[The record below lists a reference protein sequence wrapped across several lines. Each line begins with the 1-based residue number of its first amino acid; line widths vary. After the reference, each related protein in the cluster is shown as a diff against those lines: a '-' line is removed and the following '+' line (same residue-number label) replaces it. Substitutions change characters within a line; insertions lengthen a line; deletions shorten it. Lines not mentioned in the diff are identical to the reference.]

1 MCDLFAL
8 FVRKKNIVC
17 GFWPWPMP
25 NRVNNRILT
34 NESIVTFSW
43 NSSKTGNFDRC
54 ANLHL
59 GELLTRVRFELNTF
73 FLFYRNFC
81 NAFFPICFFIAL
93 DEIVSSSFFFAV
105 ELQHFVYIIALWM
118 RVFVSANAAWIF
130 YAYRCILFASSIV
143 LVRLNVFIISV
154 SFQFY
159 VSNDGK
165 IRLHCLFPPFLIV
178 RRVSTLALCCVLCVL
193 LRNTWS
199 E

>member
-1 MCDLFAL
+1 MQIYIWVNFSLEFDLNWIL
-8 FVRKKNIVC
+8 F
-17 GFWPWPMP
+17 FY
-25 NRVNNRILT
+25 
-34 NESIVTFSW
+34 SIEIFVT
-43 NSSKTGNFDRC
+43 
-54 ANLHL
+54 H
-59 GELLTRVRFELNTF
+59 
-73 FLFYRNFC
+73 
-81 NAFFPICFFIAL
+81 FFPF
-93 DEIVSSSFFFAV
+93 VSSSLWMKSFHLFFFAV

-154 SFQFY
+154 PFQFY

>member
-93 DEIVSSSFFFAV
+93 DEIVSSFFFLLLSYSTLFILLLFECV
-105 ELQHFVYIIALWM
+105 CLCLQMQPGSFMHIDVFCLHLQLCSSVWM
-118 RVFVSANAAWIF
+118 F
-130 YAYRCILFASSIV
+130 L
-143 LVRLNVFIISV
+143 
-154 SFQFY
+154 
-159 VSNDGK
+159 
-165 IRLHCLFPPFLIV
+165 LFPFRFNFMWVMMEKYDFIV
-178 RRVSTLALCCVLCVL
+178 CFPRF
-193 LRNTWS
+193 
-199 E
+199 